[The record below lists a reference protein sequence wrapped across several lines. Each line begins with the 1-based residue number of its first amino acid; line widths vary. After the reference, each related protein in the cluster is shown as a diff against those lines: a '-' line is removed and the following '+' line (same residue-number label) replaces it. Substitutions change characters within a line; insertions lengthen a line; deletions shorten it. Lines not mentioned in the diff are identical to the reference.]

1 LRRVETLRVLRLLLL
16 GCHVAAGLLAAL
28 FFPLLPSRAQSTL
41 QAWWSRGA
49 LLALGVRLVIQGDAP
64 RPGSLIVANHVSWLD
79 VLAINSVSGAS
90 FVCKLEI
97 ASWPVLG
104 WMLKRA
110 GTVFMRRA
118 SAWSA
123 WRAVLAI
130 APQLAGGASIA
141 VFPEGTTTA
150 GDDVLPFYP
159 ALFQA
164 AVNAPALVQPVA
176 LLYTDREGARR
187 YEAIYVGETSFGESL
202 LDIAGASGL
211 ELSLC
216 LLPAFPAARMTRR
229 HAAQHARELIT
240 SRIRHVEV
248 PVRSQPEPILRAA

>member
-1 LRRVETLRVLRLLLL
+1 VLRLVLL
-16 GCHVAAGLLAAL
+16 GCHVAAGLAAAL
-28 FFPLLPSRAQSTL
+28 FFPLLPRAARSTL

-49 LLALGVRLVIQGDAP
+49 LLALGVRLATQGEAP

-79 VLAINSVSGAS
+79 VLAISSVCGGAS

-104 WMLKRA
+104 WMLERA

-118 SAWSA
+118 SAWGA

-130 APQLAGGASIA
+130 APQLGAGASIA
-141 VFPEGTTTA
+141 VFPEGTTTP

-164 AVNAPALVQPVA
+164 AVNARAPVQPVA
-176 LLYTDREGARR
+176 LLYMDREGARR

-202 LDIAGASGL
+202 LGIAAARGL
-211 ELSLC
+211 QVSLA
-216 LLPAFPAARMTRR
+216 LLPAFSAAELSRR
-229 HAAQHARELIT
+229 EAAQRARESIT

-248 PVRSQPEPILRAA
+248 AAPSQPEPILRAA